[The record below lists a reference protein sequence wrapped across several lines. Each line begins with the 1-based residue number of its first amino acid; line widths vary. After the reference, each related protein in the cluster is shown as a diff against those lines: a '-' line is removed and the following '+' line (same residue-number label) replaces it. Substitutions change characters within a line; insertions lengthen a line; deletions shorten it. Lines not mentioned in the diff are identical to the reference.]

1 MDRFFDAFQLA
12 ALAGFL
18 CLFLGR
24 ALQLRLARGVV
35 VLRLASG
42 KPPLQAAL
50 ELSLLVGLPL
60 WLYEI
65 AAYAAP
71 LPFRLFPAPLDAVLV
86 EATAARVLGAL
97 LVAAGLAIFGLALV
111 AFGDSWRVGIDRQAP
126 GALVTHGIFA
136 RSRNPVFLFMNL
148 YAVGTFLL
156 SGRLVF
162 LLFALAAIAGLH
174 YQIRQE
180 ERFLEQT
187 HGDAYRSYRMRVARY
202 LS

>member
-1 MDRFFDAFQLA
+1 MDRFFDGFQLA

-18 CLFLGR
+18 VLFLGR
-24 ALQLRLARGVV
+24 SLQLYLARGVV
-35 VLRLASG
+35 VLRLATG

-50 ELSLLVGLPL
+50 ELCLVVGLPL

-71 LPFRLFPAPLDAVLV
+71 LPYRVFPPPLDAVLV
-86 EATAARVLGAL
+86 DATAAKAVGAL
-97 LVAAGLAIFGLALV
+97 LVAAGLAIFGLALA

-126 GALVTHGIFA
+126 GALVTRGIFA
-136 RSRNPVFLFMNL
+136 HSRNPIFLFMNL

-156 SGRLVF
+156 GGRLVF
-162 LLFALAAIAGLH
+162 LLFALAAAAGLH

-187 HGDAYRSYRMRVARY
+187 HGDAYRAYRARVGCY